1 MTSRTSSPV
10 QSTSVLPTDD
20 AHEHDRADEPPTPS
34 KRKSTMFQI
43 SVGDPTKVG
52 DPVRGYTVYTV
63 RTRTTSPHYR
73 KSEISVLRRF
83 SDFLWLFDA
92 LTLNNPGVIVPPMP
106 DKQPWG
112 RFQDQFIETRRQA
125 LQRCLT
131 KVTSHPVL
139 QLDPDLRLFLES
151 DQFAIEA
158 KSRKLEV
165 IPEKTGLLA
174 NWTGPKYFEQDDWF
188 DSRKNFLEALESQL
202 KGLSKSIE
210 SASKARLELAVS
222 MGDFAATTTDLAES
236 DLGSAMCAA
245 LARLADL
252 ARQEKEV
259 HEDQAKGD
267 VMTLLNMSDE
277 YVRFIGSVRLAFAA
291 RIRAYHQWQN
301 MEKEVGRMKYTREK
315 LRQQGK
321 LGDRTHSSLGEINEV
336 GPPLCDGMWF
346 GVT

>member
-1 MTSRTSSPV
+1 
-10 QSTSVLPTDD
+10 
-20 AHEHDRADEPPTPS
+20 
-34 KRKSTMFQI
+34 
-43 SVGDPTKVG
+43 
-52 DPVRGYTVYTV
+52 
-63 RTRTTSPHYR
+63 
-73 KSEISVLRRF
+73 
-83 SDFLWLFDA
+83 
-92 LTLNNPGVIVPPMP
+92 MP

-131 KVTSHPVL
+131 KVTSHPIL

-151 DQFAIEA
+151 DQFALEA
-158 KSRKLEV
+158 RSRKLEV
-165 IPEKTGLLA
+165 MPEKTGILA
-174 NWTGPKYFEQDDWF
+174 NWTGPRYFEQDDWF

-210 SASKARLELAVS
+210 TASKARLELAVS
-222 MGDFAATTTDLAES
+222 MGDFAASTTDLAES

-259 HEDQAKGD
+259 HEEQAKGD

-291 RIRAYHQWQN
+291 RIRAYHHWQN
-301 MEKEVGRMKYTREK
+301 MEKETGRMKQTREK

-321 LGDRTHSSLGEINEV
+321 LGDRAHSSLGEISEV
-336 GPPLCDGMWF
+336 SQHHHYKGGLGI
-346 GVT
+346 